1 MKTLTS
7 TLSSLLLLAAVAC
20 GGNPGEV
27 PTSSLDTTQQEL
39 PCETCEPGGG
49 GGGDDDD
56 TPPIIVHGYEINL
69 PLLNPSKMPP
79 GWCTVD
85 IGYGEGHVFR
95 CADWGRGTMDWGG
108 GNAVFHVNSS
118 GSWYSSSEFY
128 NGRIFVEVPKAEG
141 FVPIAQTLGFYTHPQ
156 NVPGLVRG
164 SVEMLALK
172 PNPSEVILAV
182 QVNQSGVW
190 TDVATSRSTITNIRQ
205 MHELQALVYPNQE
218 VRFEVRAK
226 ARPDAYSEYFLWK
239 VRMFGAQCYPD
250 FSNGT
255 GCL

>member
-1 MKTLTS
+1 MKTLT
-7 TLSSLLLLAAVAC
+7 TALSSLLLLATAAC
-20 GGNPGEV
+20 GNPGEV
-27 PTSSLDTTQQEL
+27 PSPPSSLDTAQQEL

-49 GGGDDDD
+49 GDDP
-56 TPPIIVHGYEINL
+56 PPIIVHGYEINL
-69 PLLNPSKMPP
+69 PLLRADMMPP
-79 GWCTVD
+79 GWCAMNVEN
-85 IGYGEGHVFR
+85 GGHVYR

-108 GNAVFHVNSS
+108 GNAIFHATSN
-118 GSWYSSSEFY
+118 SWYSTTNLY
-128 NGRIFVEVPKAEG
+128 YGRLDVQLPQVNG
-141 FVPIAQTLGFYTHPQ
+141 FVPIAQTLGYYSHPE

-164 SVEMLALK
+164 SIEMLAFN
-172 PNPSEVILAV
+172 PIPSEVILAI
-182 QVNQSGVW
+182 QVNQNGAW
-190 TDVATSRSTITNIRQ
+190 TDVATSRVTITNIRQ

-226 ARPDAYSEYFLWK
+226 GRSDATNEYFLWK